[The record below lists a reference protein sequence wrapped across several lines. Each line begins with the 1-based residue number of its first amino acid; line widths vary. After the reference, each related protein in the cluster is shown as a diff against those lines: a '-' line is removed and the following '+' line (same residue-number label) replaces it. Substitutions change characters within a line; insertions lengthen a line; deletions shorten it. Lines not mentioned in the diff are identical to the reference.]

1 MNITKVPKKVA
12 KVVARESLE
21 TIKKAG
27 EQITATGEYSPNA
40 EGEKKEGQNKPS
52 AEEQKAKIEEVR
64 AKRRL
69 MAYQT
74 EAQDMARYEKQKEE
88 QERVQQEQIEIQKK
102 QNMTVEA
109 PPQITSIPKRGL
121 QLFKKGRGKNVE
133 QRKPPS
139 G

>member
-1 MNITKVPKKVA
+1 MNIKQVSKKVA

-27 EQITATGEYSPNA
+27 EQITATGEYSPNSS
-40 EGEKKEGQNKPS
+40 EEKKEGQNKS
-52 AEEQKAKIEEVR
+52 TAEEQKAKTEEIL

-69 MAYQT
+69 MAYQK
-74 EAQDMARYEKQKEE
+74 EAQDMI
-88 QERVQQEQIEIQKK
+88 VHK
-102 QNMTVEA
+102 QNQEEMEKRQEEA
-109 PPQITSIPKRGL
+109 ALAQSQNIPAEPLPQITSKPKRGL
-121 QLFKKGRGKNVE
+121 QIFKKGIGKNVE